1 MIAASFIGSVEGAID
16 DMNSSN
22 AAPLSSGSDYTA
34 FPDDDP
40 DSGKFLG
47 VAGSG
52 TLVNLPIICHIGV
65 PAGESSFDI
74 DIFDGEIGGHWDQFY
89 DNNDYMDFKLY
100 EDSLKDGAGTTLV
113 SSWTQYSMTDDDWYS
128 QTFSTSSGAEAPS
141 GNYFY
146 RLTIQWRSPG
156 TSSSNNYFKVRT
168 TGQISIAKGN
178 QFAIMAGPLRI
189 PYPSTY
195 GSPPWESNNLDP
207 PVWAGDSNPDINNI
221 DANSYDGN
229 WNFYFYVPK
238 TVTYI
243 PFKDGDADIVSDD
256 DDANTPP
263 PEGISNG
270 APQDGPSPYDG
281 CNVAPSI
288 KYTISDPDG
297 NSYPNSNPSGNLE
310 WENFII
316 SKDTGDNPDY
326 LVDYDLSAGLW
337 NMEIEGMDAHNMYF
351 MEASYEI
358 FTITDPPLPVNPP
371 PTLVPS
377 LSSTVAPGT
386 RVNYGH
392 TLTNKGTTDNFDLS
406 ATSGH
411 GWTTRIY
418 HDADS
423 DGILDSQEVSA
434 GEITETGTM
443 VKNER
448 FYLIVQVEV
457 PSSSGDAQDATKVT
471 GSSQAE
477 WNIQASTIDTTNVV
491 ANNPPVADAN
501 GPYFTDEGN
510 SIQLDASG
518 SSDPDGDFLWYFWDL
533 NDDGYYDDSTD
544 INPMTF
550 WDEDGSY
557 TVSLAVYDGEVYD
570 FDTTTVTVSNVPP
583 EIYSTTFVY
592 TLSQG
597 TNSWTI
603 PAVES
608 TLSPTDFYNYYSVSA
623 HTGFEIPYQSFV
635 YLYRDIDDPSNEV
648 GLFIVHDIDGD
659 IGPPY
664 GSPDAQCW
672 MDLSGIPSGAYLAQ
686 SDDPGEFKINY
697 PSAGQAQGRW
707 HWWYNTDGGAIGGL
721 STTSSWAI
729 TIDPLFWDDVNTWA
743 YYYAGGSNIN
753 LNMNQPITISY
764 SAQTEPT
771 TVATDEGTSITLG
784 AFARDW
790 GADDEPLDY
799 EFSWNDPKDSGAVS
813 SGTTM
818 WDTLFTASHTYYEDG
833 TYYPVLTV
841 TDSDGATDTLTF
853 SVIVSN
859 VAPDVTAGPDQIV
872 NEGSSVSV
880 SGTFSDPGAYD
891 KHTATWTWGDGHSDS
906 GSVLE
911 ENVPPYSTGT
921 VSGSHTYMNDGTY
934 DVTLS
939 VQDDERAIG
948 SDKLTVIVLDL
959 APTAEFSWS
968 PKPQDEG
975 KWIG

>member
-1 MIAASFIGSVEGAID
+1 MNSLLTNSYKSIQKTGVLGLALIMIAASLMGSVEGAID
-16 DMNSSN
+16 DMNSSGG
-22 AAPLSSGSDYTA
+22 APLSSGSDYTA

-52 TLVNLPIICHIGV
+52 TLVNLPIICHIGI
-65 PAGESSFDI
+65 PSDESSFDI
-74 DIFDGEIGGHWDQFY
+74 DIFDGEIGGHWDQYY
-89 DNNDYMDFKLY
+89 DNNDNMDFKLY

-113 SSWTQYSMTDDDWYS
+113 NSWTQYDMTDDNWYS
-128 QTFSTSSGAEAPS
+128 RTFSTSSGAQAPS

-146 RLTIQWRSPG
+146 RLTINWRNPG
-156 TSSSNNYFKVRT
+156 TSASNNYFKIRT

-178 QFAIMAGPLRI
+178 QFAIMGGPLRI

-207 PVWAGDSNPDINNI
+207 PVWAGDSNPDVNNA
-221 DANSYDGN
+221 DANSYNGN

-238 TVTYI
+238 IATSI

-256 DDANTPP
+256 NDANTPP

-281 CNVAPSI
+281 CNVAPNI

-316 SKDTGDNPDY
+316 SKDTADNPDY

-377 LSSTVAPGT
+377 LSSTVTPGT

-411 GWTTRIY
+411 GWITRIY

-423 DGILDSQEVSA
+423 DGLLDPQEISA

-443 VKNER
+443 AKNER

-457 PSSSGDAQDATKVT
+457 PSSSGDAQDVTKVT
-471 GSSQAE
+471 GASQTE

-501 GPYFTDEGN
+501 GPYSTDEGS

-518 SSDPDGDFLWYFWDL
+518 SYDPDGDFLWYFWDL

-544 INPMTF
+544 IKPMTF
-550 WDEDGSY
+550 WGEDGIY

-583 EIYSTTFVY
+583 EIYSSTFVY
-592 TLSQG
+592 TLTQG
-597 TNSWTI
+597 SNSWTI

-623 HTGFEIPYQSFV
+623 HTGFEIPFQSFV

-648 GLFIVHDIDGD
+648 GLFIIHDIDGD

-664 GSPDAQCW
+664 G
-672 MDLSGIPSGAYLAQ
+672 
-686 SDDPGEFKINY
+686 
-697 PSAGQAQGRW
+697 W
-707 HWWYNTDGGAIGGL
+707 HSIR
-721 STTSSWAI
+721 S
-729 TIDPLFWDDVNTWA
+729 
-743 YYYAGGSNIN
+743 
-753 LNMNQPITISY
+753 IS
-764 SAQTEPT
+764 
-771 TVATDEGTSITLG
+771 
-784 AFARDW
+784 
-790 GADDEPLDY
+790 
-799 EFSWNDPKDSGAVS
+799 
-813 SGTTM
+813 
-818 WDTLFTASHTYYEDG
+818 
-833 TYYPVLTV
+833 
-841 TDSDGATDTLTF
+841 
-853 SVIVSN
+853 
-859 VAPDVTAGPDQIV
+859 
-872 NEGSSVSV
+872 
-880 SGTFSDPGAYD
+880 
-891 KHTATWTWGDGHSDS
+891 
-906 GSVLE
+906 
-911 ENVPPYSTGT
+911 
-921 VSGSHTYMNDGTY
+921 
-934 DVTLS
+934 
-939 VQDDERAIG
+939 
-948 SDKLTVIVLDL
+948 
-959 APTAEFSWS
+959 S
-968 PKPQDEG
+968 PK
-975 KWIG
+975 